1 MSHPIVWM
9 WDIMFYPLGN
19 TTAICLT
26 QDLSPEQD
34 ADILLLGCGDP
45 RNILYTTHADV
56 TTQGSR
62 NLDITCCDMEPAVLE
77 EQEPGESMWD
87 IFFHFKIS
95 KAASARISE
104 IAGQLSQASST
115 IGDWKQSKWGPY
127 IKMVDLQT
135 LAALQR
141 HWKLYADFNKLPAT
155 RMDKFRGEHS
165 QLSKRFTAMHAN
177 NAGVGRSAGILWHEA
192 MTPMAELFKTYW
204 ETGTTS
210 TALDDIK
217 AATEVNSTFVYSTA
231 GESFN
236 PHYGTFPQGF
246 HFMPAF
252 SPILS
257 DPTGQPKGDKDKIM
271 DVAKRQFAAWC
282 KSFNTARLA
291 DAITLRFFSGEATA
305 LCRALDVFS
314 KTDEAETGIFAC
326 QWRGSDINLSH
337 CMPMPLSFDVID
349 TSNLLDH
356 LGALNVLVISQPL
369 LKRRPKSQSVL
380 YTETLLPTGK
390 DPTISFLS
398 RVCADIPTIA
408 MLFGLTPRAYVSGFT
423 THSNAHEIIVSS
435 TFKEVQ
441 QYHERVAWVDPAS
454 GDRHSFSSKNLVAFE
469 AQDLAKTLSAL
480 YVKMFR
486 DEHMDP
492 ELMLNPSIALAKER
506 SEAHYHRES
515 FVLLLR
521 LVRSRVRLVKG
532 DWDQLIGAF
541 LGYVAKNKESIL
553 ERNHYQDLCL
563 QLHLYG
569 LYSGRSMQPSW
580 QLERREGTPN
590 IKIFDGWNDIPPVV
604 CLVVVVPRKSLGVL
618 MNEQAGG
625 PRFQMNLIAGSA
637 YHNNY
642 SSLQGVWGSCNRD
655 SSDSTR
661 VSIQEDP
668 AGVHG
673 TSDLIVSFWASSYL
687 LVTADTTARFALR
700 LNPLAI
706 INFQRKLGTNLE
718 LFSTSIENKKQVHI
732 LRDRPMINSTVQ
744 RISQLALG
752 LSLPIS
758 RPGTILNQVGI
769 DKGEGSMFAYSATSL
784 TARLDIDSLEEQA
797 ALLNG
802 ASVSATQVSPCAME
816 VFVGEHR
823 HIISCPYPVQGASNR
838 LRIARKSHY
847 VEVILN
853 FSNPIG
859 PEGYALDTYPV
870 VRHGPYTPWNIHHI
884 NLDRMPIV
892 DVKSKDKINWVK
904 IHCVFQVSD
913 RERAVSE
920 VAKSKPEN
928 VMINVKE
935 SIYIMFTH
943 YTGHEGG
950 PTRVFCLTEPSGNLG
965 VYTVVLVAGIRLDLA
980 SSTIVLDAA
989 VVPLS
994 LAKMP
999 ALLTAMQGLS
1009 SRGKEVEHLTTAG
1022 EEVVA
1027 WKRLLPVLVQISHAR

>member
-1 MSHPIVWM
+1 
-9 WDIMFYPLGN
+9 
-19 TTAICLT
+19 
-26 QDLSPEQD
+26 
-34 ADILLLGCGDP
+34 
-45 RNILYTTHADV
+45 
-56 TTQGSR
+56 
-62 NLDITCCDMEPAVLE
+62 
-77 EQEPGESMWD
+77 
-87 IFFHFKIS
+87 
-95 KAASARISE
+95 
-104 IAGQLSQASST
+104 
-115 IGDWKQSKWGPY
+115 
-127 IKMVDLQT
+127 
-135 LAALQR
+135 
-141 HWKLYADFNKLPAT
+141 
-155 RMDKFRGEHS
+155 
-165 QLSKRFTAMHAN
+165 
-177 NAGVGRSAGILWHEA
+177 
-192 MTPMAELFKTYW
+192 MAKLFKTYW

-210 TALDDIK
+210 TSLDDVN
-217 AATEVNSTFVYSTA
+217 ATTEVNPTFVYSTA

-252 SPILS
+252 CPILS
-257 DPTGQPKGDKDKIM
+257 DPAGQPTSDKDKIM

-282 KSFNTARLA
+282 KSFHTARLA

-314 KTDEAETGIFAC
+314 KTDEAQTGIFAC
-326 QWRGSDINLSH
+326 QWRGSDINLSN

-356 LGALNVLVISQPL
+356 LGALNVLVITQPL

-398 RVCADIPTIA
+398 RVCTDVPTIA
-408 MLFGLTPRAYVSGFT
+408 MLFGLIPRAYVSAFT
-423 THSNAHEIIVSS
+423 TQSNAHEIIVSS
-435 TFKEVQ
+435 SFKEVQ

-486 DEHMDP
+486 DEHMDQ

-521 LVRSRVRLVKG
+521 FVRSRVRLVKG
-532 DWDQLIGAF
+532 DWDQLVYAL

-569 LYSGRSMQPSW
+569 LYTVSSMQPSW
-580 QLERREGTPN
+580 QQVRRDGTPN
-590 IKIFDGWNDIPPVV
+590 LKIFDGWDDIPPVV
-604 CLVVVVPRKSLGVL
+604 CLVVIVPRKSLGVL
-618 MNEQAGG
+618 MNEKAGG

-642 SSLQGVWGSCNRD
+642 SSLQGVWGSCVRD
-655 SSDSTR
+655 PNHSNR
-661 VSIQEDP
+661 VSITEDP

-673 TSDLIVSFWASSYL
+673 TSDLIISFWASSYL

-700 LNPLAI
+700 LNPLSI
-706 INFQRKLGTNLE
+706 INFQRRLGTNLE
-718 LFSTSIENKKQVHI
+718 LFNTSIENKTHVHI
-732 LRDRPMINSTVQ
+732 LRDRPMGGSTVQ

-752 LSLPIS
+752 LSLPMS
-758 RPGTILNQVGI
+758 RPGTVLDQVGI
-769 DKGEGSMFAYSATSL
+769 DKGEGSMFAYSAASL
-784 TARLDIDSLEEQA
+784 TARLDIDSSDEQA
-797 ALLNG
+797 VLLNG

-816 VFVGEHR
+816 ISVGEHR
-823 HIISCPYPVQGASNR
+823 HIISFPYPIQGTSNR

-853 FSNPIG
+853 FSNPTG
-859 PEGYALDTYPV
+859 PGGYTLDTFPV
-870 VRHGPYTPWNIHHI
+870 VRHGPYTPWNIHHT
-884 NLDRMPIV
+884 NLDRMPIL
-892 DVKSKDKINWVK
+892 DVKSKDKVSWVK
-904 IHCVFQVSD
+904 SHCVFQLSD

-920 VAKSKPEN
+920 IAKSRPEN

-935 SIYIMFTH
+935 SMYAMFTH
-943 YTGHEGG
+943 YTGLDGGG

-965 VYTVVLVAGIRLDLA
+965 VYTVVLIAGIRLDLS
-980 SSTIVLDAA
+980 SSTLVLDAA

-999 ALLTAMQGLS
+999 VLLPAIQGLR

-1022 EEVVA
+1022 EEA
-1027 WKRLLPVLVQISHAR
+1027 QTFHAR